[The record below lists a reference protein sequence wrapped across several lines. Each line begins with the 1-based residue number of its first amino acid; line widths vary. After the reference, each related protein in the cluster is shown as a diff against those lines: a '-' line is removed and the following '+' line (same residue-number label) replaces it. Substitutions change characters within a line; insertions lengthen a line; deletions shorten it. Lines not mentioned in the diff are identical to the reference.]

1 MRGKIEATIKHKGGE
16 NFGNGS
22 VARHILRLALPMTL
36 AQFINV
42 LYNIIDRIYIGRLP
56 DVADHALAGVGI
68 TFPIITLVIAFANL
82 AGMGGAPLFSIERG
96 RGNTKKAE
104 EIMGNS
110 FTLLLV
116 FGIVLTLFVL
126 LFKTDILYLFGA
138 SDAIFSF
145 ADDYITIYM
154 FGSLFVMISLGMNS
168 FINAQGFGKIG
179 MLSVVLGAVLNIIL
193 DPLCIFSFLLGVKGA
208 AIASVLSQLA
218 SAVCILWFL
227 AHKQSG
233 IMLRRHAL
241 KLQLCY
247 VKKILM
253 LGMSGFVMAITNSAV
268 QVVCNASLQQY
279 GGDVYISIMTIIN
292 SLREVITLPASG
304 ITNAAQPV
312 LGYNYGAHKDERVLK
327 AIRFMS
333 VVVVAYML
341 LMWLFVYLTPTF
353 FLHIFSSDRVIVKR
367 GIPAIQL
374 YYFGYF
380 MMGFQFSGQSV
391 FVALNKS
398 GQAIFF
404 SLFRKVIIVIP
415 LTLWLPT
422 VGQLGVMGVFLAEP
436 ISNFIGGG
444 CSYLTMYLTVY
455 KKLKNDCKAK
465 EEV

>member
-42 LYNIIDRIYIGRLP
+42 LSNIIDRIYIGRLP

-193 DPLCIFSFLLGVKGA
+193 DPLCIFSFHLGVKGA
-208 AIASVLSQLA
+208 AIASSIGCL
-218 SAVCILWFL
+218 
-227 AHKQSG
+227 H
-233 IMLRRHAL
+233 
-241 KLQLCY
+241 
-247 VKKILM
+247 LM
-253 LGMSGFVMAITNSAV
+253 VSCA
-268 QVVCNASLQQY
+268 
-279 GGDVYISIMTIIN
+279 
-292 SLREVITLPASG
+292 
-304 ITNAAQPV
+304 
-312 LGYNYGAHKDERVLK
+312 
-327 AIRFMS
+327 
-333 VVVVAYML
+333 
-341 LMWLFVYLTPTF
+341 
-353 FLHIFSSDRVIVKR
+353 
-367 GIPAIQL
+367 
-374 YYFGYF
+374 
-380 MMGFQFSGQSV
+380 
-391 FVALNKS
+391 
-398 GQAIFF
+398 
-404 SLFRKVIIVIP
+404 
-415 LTLWLPT
+415 
-422 VGQLGVMGVFLAEP
+422 
-436 ISNFIGGG
+436 
-444 CSYLTMYLTVY
+444 
-455 KKLKNDCKAK
+455 
-465 EEV
+465 